1 MSKAIDIAIK
11 SAEKQSEREMN
22 SRLAARMSENMK
34 DKDNA
39 DSFHNTILALVAN
52 ENYIRAAEEI
62 QTYVESK
69 SEFPQFKERASRYV
83 NYANDLMNAIKAK
96 RSFPGLQHLS
106 MSKQQELYDKAMEHF
121 DDLKLTLRKVEQIDR
136 EVRLDDVRST
146 VWVVKAAVYCLFAI
160 LVLAFFMDISRGL
173 ADSVYIVV
181 DDAFGSLTNWFF
193 DSLGI

>member
-11 SAEKQSEREMN
+11 AAEKQSEREMN
-22 SRLAARMSENMK
+22 SRLAARMNENIK
-34 DKDNA
+34 DKDTA

-62 QTYVESK
+62 QNYIDSK
-69 SEFPQFKERASRYV
+69 SEFPQFKLRASRYL

-121 DDLKLTLRKVEQIDR
+121 DDLKITLRKVEQIDR

-146 VWVVKAAVYCLFAI
+146 VWVVKAAIYCLFAV
-160 LVLAFFMDISRGL
+160 LVLAFLLDISKGL
-173 ADSVYIVV
+173 ADSVYIVI
-181 DDAFGSLTNWFF
+181 DDAFGSLTNWLF
-193 DSLGI
+193 DSLGV